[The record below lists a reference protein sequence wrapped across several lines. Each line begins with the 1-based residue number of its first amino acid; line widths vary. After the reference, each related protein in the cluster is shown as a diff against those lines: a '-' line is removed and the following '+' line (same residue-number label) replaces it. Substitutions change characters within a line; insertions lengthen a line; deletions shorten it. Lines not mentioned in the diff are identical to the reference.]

1 MFHIQILFFC
11 RKIRLNRNLKKEG
24 TSMENKIQLFKFE
37 GKEVRTLKIDGE
49 PWFVGKDV
57 ATILG
62 YKRLQKA
69 VQDHVDPEDKFEKI
83 VNISQ
88 ASQNGTRAE
97 LTLLTNESGVYSLIF
112 GSQLLV
118 SKLVAELMELQR

>member
-1 MFHIQILFFC
+1 
-11 RKIRLNRNLKKEG
+11 
-24 TSMENKIQLFKFE
+24 MENKIQLFKFE

-69 VQDHVDPEDKFEKI
+69 VQDHVDPEDKCEK
-83 VNISQ
+83 
-88 ASQNGTRAE
+88 
-97 LTLLTNESGVYSLIF
+97 LLIF
-112 GSQLLV
+112 HKRPKTGPVPS
-118 SKLVAELMELQR
+118 